1 MPNGPP
7 RFDDLLEAAP
17 DAMVGVDAAGTVVFA
32 NAKAR
37 ALLAREPVGAPLG
50 ETPGL
55 EVIRSPMGELEL
67 IVLRPAEPAVAQL
80 RAALDNSPSVI
91 YLKDTDGRYLLVNRA
106 FARLHGRPPEELV
119 GRLDRD
125 ELRPEVAERMR
136 IDDLRVMSTR
146 APIEIQEEVTHG
158 EETRTFFAVKF
169 PLVDE
174 QDRLYGVGGVATDI
188 THHLRLE
195 ARLRD
200 AQRLEA
206 VGQLAGGVAHDF
218 NNLIAVIANYAAF
231 VRKELP
237 DGSRAAGD
245 ADQILSASKRASDL
259 TRRLLLFSRRQSGT
273 PEVIS
278 VRRVVEGVETVLGQ
292 TLGAGVELAVECD
305 ERLWDVEADRSQ
317 LEQVL
322 MNLAVN
328 AREAMPE
335 GGALRIEAHND
346 VLRGETDPTRPSAR
360 AVRLTVADTGR
371 GMAPEVIAH
380 AFEPFFTTKP
390 AGGIG
395 LGLATV
401 HGIVTQAGG
410 RVELESETGQGTTV
424 SVWLPAVR
432 RGTPPS
438 IATGAPRGRGETA
451 LVVEDADAVRVLTGR
466 ILYSAGYQ
474 VIPVENGATAL
485 ERLDAAD
492 VLVTDVVM
500 PGMSGV
506 ELATAARERRPGLP
520 VVFVSGYTGNE
531 VVAAEGDPAT
541 AFLGKP
547 FDGDDLLRA
556 VRATLD
562 AAAARTR
569 APYS

>member
-1 MPNGPP
+1 MPHGPL

-17 DAMVGVDAAGTVVFA
+17 DAMVGVDAAGLVVFA
-32 NAKAR
+32 NAHAR
-37 ALLAREPVGAPLG
+37 ALLAREPVGTPLG

-55 EVIRSPMGELEL
+55 ESVRRPMGEYEL
-67 IVLRPAEPAVAQL
+67 VVLRPAEPTVAQL

-125 ELRPEVAERMR
+125 ELLPEVAERMR

-146 APIEIQEEVTHG
+146 EPIEIQEEVTHG
-158 EETRTFFAVKF
+158 EETRTYFAVKF
-169 PLVDE
+169 PLLDE
-174 QDRLYGVGGVATDI
+174 QGRLYGVGGVATDI

-195 ARLRD
+195 ARLRE

-237 DGSRAAGD
+237 DDSRAAGD
-245 ADQILSASKRASDL
+245 TDQILAAAKRASDL

-278 VRRVVEGVETVLGQ
+278 IRRVIEGVETVLRQ
-292 TLGAGVELAVECD
+292 TLGADVELHVACD
-305 ERLWDVEADRSQ
+305 DRLWDVEADRTQ

-328 AREAMPE
+328 AREAMPQ
-335 GGALRIEAHND
+335 GGTLRIEARND
-346 VLRGETDPTRPSAR
+346 VMRDSEGPSAR
-360 AVRLTVADTGR
+360 AVRLSVTDSGR
-371 GMAPEVIAH
+371 GMAPDVIAH
-380 AFEPFFTTKP
+380 AFEPFFTYKP
-390 AGGIG
+390 ERSVDERPARGSGGIG

-410 RVELESETGQGTTV
+410 RV
-424 SVWLPAVR
+424 
-432 RGTPPS
+432 
-438 IATGAPRGRGETA
+438 
-451 LVVEDADAVRVLTGR
+451 
-466 ILYSAGYQ
+466 
-474 VIPVENGATAL
+474 
-485 ERLDAAD
+485 
-492 VLVTDVVM
+492 
-500 PGMSGV
+500 
-506 ELATAARERRPGLP
+506 
-520 VVFVSGYTGNE
+520 
-531 VVAAEGDPAT
+531 
-541 AFLGKP
+541 
-547 FDGDDLLRA
+547 
-556 VRATLD
+556 
-562 AAAARTR
+562 
-569 APYS
+569 